1 VNVVILPEE
10 KRKKRSMFSF
20 EAFAIWISS
29 EIVQIKLQA
38 MQVWQSEDNNSLL
51 KRQREVTG

>member
-1 VNVVILPEE
+1 
-10 KRKKRSMFSF
+10 MFSF

-38 MQVWQSEDNNSLL
+38 MQIWQSEDNNSLL
-51 KRQREVTG
+51 KRQRGDYIG